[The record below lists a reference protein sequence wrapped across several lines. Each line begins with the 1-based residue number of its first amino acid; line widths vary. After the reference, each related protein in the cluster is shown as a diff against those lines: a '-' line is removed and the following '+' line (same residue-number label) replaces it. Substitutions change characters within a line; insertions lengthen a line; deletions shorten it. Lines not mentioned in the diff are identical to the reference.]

1 MSVNKISMDTIYQF
15 IDKIK
20 EALEITGDDLR
31 ADTSFRDFPNW
42 SSMNALILIAMFET
56 EYDVTLT
63 GDILRNCSTVQDL
76 YNLLPS
82 E

>member
-1 MSVNKISMDTIYQF
+1 MDTINQF

-20 EALEITGDDLR
+20 EALEITEHELQ
-31 ADTSFRDFPNW
+31 ADTSFREFPNW

-63 GDILRNCSTVQDL
+63 GDILRNCNTVQDL
-76 YNLLPS
+76 YNLLPK